1 MTQQPRLS
9 ISDVKP
15 EHCRPIRR
23 MRLHPSN
30 RAGFLDQRSSS
41 DANQERYMVANAA
54 DYIVYLL
61 EGEPVGHAGVIGD
74 DLQICA
80 DPDFKEQGIG
90 ALLLQEIIRPISDAR
105 AKTLRRSE
113 ARQAPFERCCVPVK
127 VVAPLP
133 QTPS

>member
-23 MRLHPSN
+23 MRSHPSN

-41 DANQERYMVANAA
+41 DADQERYMVANAA
-54 DYIVYLL
+54 NDIAYLL

-74 DLQICA
+74 DLRVCA
-80 DPDFKEQGIG
+80 DPDFREQGIG
-90 ALLLQEIIRPISDAR
+90 ALLLQEIVRPIPDAR
-105 AKTLRRSE
+105 AKILRRSE
-113 ARQAPFERCCVPVK
+113 ARQALFERCCVPVE
-127 VVAPLP
+127 VIAPLP